1 MSKKQIKTKDAKVA
15 IKRKIFF
22 KKYGKN
28 TTKGLRIKQSML
40 EKRAQK
46 SKLQSLK
53 IKVIKINIKSL
64 NIIFI
69 MENFMKNFFIYKW
82 ICRRLFI
89 KRQSFF

>member
-1 MSKKQIKTKDAKVA
+1 MSKKQIKTKHKGSDK
-15 IKRKIFF
+15 KKNTF

-53 IKVIKINIKSL
+53 NQNNKK
-64 NIIFI
+64 
-69 MENFMKNFFIYKW
+69 
-82 ICRRLFI
+82 
-89 KRQSFF
+89 

>member
-1 MSKKQIKTKDAKVA
+1 MSKKANQNQR
-15 IKRKIFF
+15 RKGSDKKKNTF

-53 IKVIKINIKSL
+53 NRNNKK
-64 NIIFI
+64 
-69 MENFMKNFFIYKW
+69 
-82 ICRRLFI
+82 
-89 KRQSFF
+89 

>member
-1 MSKKQIKTKDAKVA
+1 MSKKANQNQR
-15 IKRKIFF
+15 RKGSDKKKNTF

-53 IKVIKINIKSL
+53 NQNNKK
-64 NIIFI
+64 
-69 MENFMKNFFIYKW
+69 
-82 ICRRLFI
+82 
-89 KRQSFF
+89 